1 MTAFDQKINNLEAKV
16 FEAIKQIAYLTKK
29 NRILGKENKQL
40 RTRLAEQE
48 LFMEGL
54 QKTIEELKKNSK
66 GSEVLKYQEKEE
78 QLRQRIKSML
88 AKLEELKLV
97 D

>member
-1 MTAFDQKINNLEAKV
+1 MVNGNKIDYLEAKV

-29 NRILGKENKQL
+29 SRALNHANIQL
-40 RTRLAEQE
+40 KARLAEQE

-54 QKTIEELKKNSK
+54 QKTIEELKKNST
-66 GSEVLKYQEKEE
+66 GAELFKYQENESKIKE
-78 QLRQRIKSML
+78 RIQ
-88 AKLEELKLV
+88 KLLLKLDELKLV

>member
-1 MTAFDQKINNLEAKV
+1 MVNGNKIDYLEAKV

-29 NRILGKENKQL
+29 SRALNQENKQL
-40 RTRLAEQE
+40 RARLAEQE

-54 QKTIEELKKNSK
+54 QKTIEELKRNST
-66 GSEVLKYQEKEE
+66 GAELLKYQENEGKIKE
-78 QLRQRIKSML
+78 RIQKLL
-88 AKLEELKLV
+88 AKLDELKLV

>member
-1 MTAFDQKINNLEAKV
+1 MVNGNKIDNLEAKV

-29 NRILGKENKQL
+29 SRALNYENKKL
-40 RTRLAEQE
+40 KARLAEQE

-54 QKTIEELKKNSK
+54 QKTIEELKKNSR
-66 GSEVLKYQEKEE
+66 GAELFKYQENEGKIKE
-78 QLRQRIKSML
+78 RIQKLL
-88 AKLEELKLV
+88 AKLDELKLV

>member
-88 AKLEELKLV
+88 TKLEELKLV

>member
-1 MTAFDQKINNLEAKV
+1 MINGNKIDYLEAKV

-29 NRILGKENKQL
+29 SRALILENKQL
-40 RTRLAEQE
+40 KARLAEQE

-54 QKTIEELKKNSK
+54 QKTIEELKKNS
-66 GSEVLKYQEKEE
+66 SSAELLKYQENEGKIKE
-78 QLRQRIKSML
+78 RIQ
-88 AKLEELKLV
+88 KLLTKFDELKLV

>member
-1 MTAFDQKINNLEAKV
+1 MSTNYNKLDYLEAKV

-29 NRILGKENKQL
+29 KSVLTYENKQL
-40 RTRLAEQE
+40 LGQLAEQE

-54 QKTIEELKKNSK
+54 QKTIEELKRTSK
-66 GSEVLKYQEKEE
+66 GSELLKYQENEAKIKE
-78 QLRQRIKSML
+78 RIQ
-88 AKLEELKLV
+88 KLLSKLDELKLV

>member
-1 MTAFDQKINNLEAKV
+1 MSTNHIKLDYLEAKV

-29 NRILGKENKQL
+29 NRSLTYENKQL
-40 RTRLAEQE
+40 LGQLAEQE

-54 QKTIEELKKNSK
+54 QKTIEELKKTSQ
-66 GSEVLKYQEKEE
+66 GSELLKYQENETKIKE
-78 QLRQRIKSML
+78 RIQ
-88 AKLEELKLV
+88 KLLGKLDELKLV